1 MAEALLEVGTR
12 VYVEFLDLNTWI
24 YESTRLVL
32 VIFRLFYKGEDVSVS
47 GPNAR
52 LFCLQ
57 AHELAPV
64 ETGLT
69 FG

>member
-32 VIFRLFYKGEDVSVS
+32 VIFRLF
-47 GPNAR
+47 
-52 LFCLQ
+52 
-57 AHELAPV
+57 
-64 ETGLT
+64 
-69 FG
+69 